1 MKKWNIL
8 YGTLFFAACLVPSL
22 GMISGDGER
31 SSENRELAKLPE
43 FIGEDGLNPEFL
55 KEAGEYFQD
64 HFAYRNQLVTANAL
78 VMGKGF
84 GVSAAD
90 GVIQGTDGWLYY
102 KDSLNDY
109 QGVELMSG
117 RSIFN
122 VAHTLR
128 LMQDYV
134 EKNGCAF
141 LFAAAPNKN
150 TLYGE
155 HMPYYD
161 QVCTGKESNLDRLT
175 EQLEAEGVSFV
186 DLKSVFQQQEE
197 VLYHKRDSHWNNRGA
212 SLAADAMLDA
222 LGKLHISYINGDYE
236 VRKDFIGDLD
246 KMLYPEALTPE
257 EEIYYEK
264 GFSWSYVEE
273 VENNFAPR
281 ISTTG
286 NLASG
291 SLVMYRDSFGNALL
305 PFLAEAYG
313 KAYFSRGIPYQL
325 TDLDACQADTV
336 IVERAERFL
345 PEMAEN
351 PPVMEGALAIVP
363 ETAQVLEG
371 EELKNGT
378 CSSQGMYTKLSGTI
392 DSEKLEETSR
402 IYVQN
407 GMMAYEAFPVTNA
420 DGMEGFVLYVENGKL
435 PVMED
440 GTGLAD
446 GVRFCISQN

>member
-1 MKKWNIL
+1 M
-8 YGTLFFAACLVPSL
+8 
-22 GMISGDGER
+22 
-31 SSENRELAKLPE
+31 
-43 FIGEDGLNPEFL
+43 
-55 KEAGEYFQD
+55 
-64 HFAYRNQLVTANAL
+64 TANAL

-117 RSIFN
+117 RSVFN

-161 QVCTGKESNLDRLT
+161 QVRTGKESNLDRLGRA
-175 EQLEAEGVSFV
+175 LKAEDVSFV
-186 DLKSVFQQQEE
+186 DLKSVFQEQEE
-197 VLYHKRDSHWNNRGA
+197 VLYHKRDSHWNNKGA

-222 LGKLHISYINGDYE
+222 LGKLHISYTNGDYE
-236 VRKDFIGDLD
+236 IRKDFIGDLD

-273 VENNFAPR
+273 VESNFAPR

-286 NLASG
+286 SLASG

-313 KAYFSRGIPYQL
+313 QAYFSRGIPYQL

-345 PEMAEN
+345 PEMAQN
-351 PPVMEGALAIVP
+351 PPVMEGPLAIVP
-363 ETAQVLEG
+363 KTAQILEP
-371 EELKNGT
+371 EELENVT
-378 CSSQGMYTKLSGTI
+378 CSTQGIYTKLSGTI

-407 GMMAYEAFPVTNA
+407 GMMAYEAFPVTNT
-420 DGMEGFVLYVENGKL
+420 DGTEGFVLYVENGKL
-435 PVMED
+435 PVTED
-440 GTGLAD
+440 GTGLAE
-446 GVRFCISQN
+446 RIKIYISSEN